1 MQHLDCIKKVDRLW
15 TKIAQNGQIITIV
28 SPEGT
33 NKSVQ
38 IHWAHSS
45 FEVIKKI
52 GVYVAKNSKH
62 SHFDNCQSRGYKQK
76 VSKFTGAIEALK
88 SHLKSHKEIGFW
100 QFIIKNSQKQPL

>member
-15 TKIAQNGQIITIV
+15 TKIAQNGQIMTIV

-88 SHLKSHKEIGFW
+88 SHKEIGF
-100 QFIIKNSQKQPL
+100 